1 MNKVDKKRPFHLLG
15 SLAWGY
21 IIRPLRSIKRVYGK
35 LGSSRQV
42 PGLVSDSVLEE
53 EITELEV
60 KTQAQEEVQPKIEME
75 APELC
80 LESIVKRF
88 KCIVF
93 SDTDNDTVSVKS
105 TLRFAGIF
113 NEQDK
118 LVDGLNNLT
127 LFHTGDLVDKKRP
140 DPSVVEYWQSLQQ
153 EAAAKDCQVKLIVG
167 NHEQEI
173 WQKIATGKKIG
184 LDERNVRQLKGFIE
198 SLDLFYVEG
207 TVLFIHGYP
216 TLEFLR
222 TLQHYREVTGKA
234 LNFFNADHYRKA
246 FKSSEAM
253 RQYAYI
259 REGKRANYLLYDVM
273 DAARYYKKHGRSIN
287 ALFMELEIQVVIH
300 GHRPQRSGVQVDY
313 EFRKWLPNVRM
324 IGNDTKVRYK
334 GLGATVFSS
343 KSDGTMEVLFINTKN
358 KSKRLSK
365 RVSECLV

>member
-1 MNKVDKKRPFHLLG
+1 MDKKRSFNLLG
-15 SLAWGY
+15 SLSRDY
-21 IIRPLRSIKRVYGK
+21 IIRPFQSIRRVCNK
-35 LGSSRQV
+35 LGSSRQASD
-42 PGLVSDSVLEE
+42 LVSDSVQEAKLTGLEAK
-53 EITELEV
+53 ILV
-60 KTQAQEEVQPKIEME
+60 QEEVQQPEIEIE
-75 APELC
+75 APESC
-80 LESIVKRF
+80 LEPIEKCF

-105 TLRFAGIF
+105 TLRFAGILD
-113 NEQDK
+113 EQDK

-140 DPSVVEYWQSLQQ
+140 DPDVVEYWQSLQR
-153 EAAAKDCQVKLIVG
+153 EASVKDCQVKLIVG

-173 WQKIATGKKIG
+173 WQKIAIGKKMG
-184 LDERNVRQLKGFIE
+184 LDETKVRQLQGFIE
-198 SLDLFYVEG
+198 SLDLFYLEG

-216 TLEFLR
+216 TLEFLQ

-273 DAARYYKKHGRSIN
+273 DAARYYKKHGQSIN
-287 ALFMELEIQVVIH
+287 ALFMELDIQIVIH

-313 EFRKWLPNVRM
+313 EFKKWLPNVRM

-358 KSKRLSK
+358 KSKGLRK
-365 RVSECLV
+365 KVSEYLV